1 MPSAPNSTP
10 PVADLGTLLRSLS
23 PVQHPGVYAF
33 TSIPAGTF
41 IDMQVLVACIRE
53 PEGLSVVLAEADA
66 LRLGLPILFRAAW
79 LTLQVHSD
87 LQAVG
92 LTAAFATALGH
103 AGISCNVVAGAH
115 HDHLFVPHAQADAAL
130 AALDSLRALQQAAA
144 GAPPP

>member
-1 MPSAPNSTP
+1 MHSPPAPHGISHLP
-10 PVADLGTLLRSLS
+10 TLLRSMS
-23 PVQHPGVYAF
+23 PVCKQGVYVFA
-33 TSIPAGTF
+33 TLPVGTA
-41 IDMQVLVACIRE
+41 IDPQHIVASIRE

-115 HDHLFVPHAQADAAL
+115 HDHLFVPHAQAGAAL